1 MALRLALP
9 GLHTERTRAPEADE
23 PPAGGVATDGAGAGF
38 NVADFNVAEL
48 ALAMGTLVER
58 TAAERIV
65 VELGAFQSD
74 VAELAVAMGTRAEPR
89 VVEQPVVEQP
99 VAERAVVEQPVV
111 EEAVVEQSVVEEAV
125 VEQPVVEQAVVERAV
140 VERAIPELHTP
151 ADVVKRDLGQVVVAV
166 QGLHGV
172 GLSTAIALRD
182 ANATVIAIE
191 HSQSHLENIRSGRA
205 ELSSSEQ
212 KALRNHLAGSEFVLA
227 ERTET
232 LAAAEFVLIC
242 VPMPVARERR
252 PDAELLRQTCAE
264 VVQHVRPGQTL
275 VLTTTT
281 YVGSTRELL
290 VEPLEKRGLRVG
302 EDVFVAFAPVRSD
315 PGVPEHGQLQTPRV
329 LGAMTDRC
337 YERASDL
344 LGSVC
349 KELHRVSSPEAAEM
363 VKLYEN
369 TFRAV
374 NIALAFEMADAC
386 RAHKLDPIEVT
397 DAAATKPFGFMAHHP
412 SAGVGGYRIGV
423 DPHHITEMLRG
434 GARPATLTEEALRK
448 IAARPRQVVW
458 RAQELLVRSGGQ
470 TRGARVLVVGVSY
483 KPGIADVRQAPAVE
497 IISRLQ
503 AEGTQVDYHDP
514 LVPELQIGDETMCGI
529 DPDPQPAPLEFG
541 PEDYALA
548 IVVTIHPGHDYG
560 WLSRVPKVLDCTY
573 RTHVGR
579 QRFVP

>member
-1 MALRLALP
+1 MTLRLALP
-9 GLHTERTRAPEADE
+9 GLHTERTLEPEAAE
-23 PPAGGVATDGAGAGF
+23 PPAAGVATEGADAE
-38 NVADFNVAEL
+38 FNVAEL
-48 ALAMGTLVER
+48 AVAMGTLVEG
-58 TAAERIV
+58 TAVARLV
-65 VELGAFQSD
+65 VEPGAVESN
-74 VAELAVAMGTRAEPR
+74 VAELAVAMGTRAEQR
-89 VVEQPVVEQP
+89 VGEQAVAGQAIAEQ
-99 VAERAVVEQPVV
+99 AVVEPVVV
-111 EEAVVEQSVVEEAV
+111 EEAVVTQAVAEQAIPEPDMAGYVVKSDLG
-125 VEQPVVEQAVVERAV
+125 QAVVAV
-140 VERAIPELHTP
+140 V
-151 ADVVKRDLGQVVVAV
+151 
-166 QGLHGV
+166 GLHGA

-182 ANATVIAIE
+182 ANARVIGIE
-191 HSQSHLENIRSGRA
+191 HSKSQLENIRCGRA
-205 ELSSSEQ
+205 ELLSSEQ
-212 KALRNHLAGSEFVLA
+212 KALRNHLAGSELSIT
-227 ERTET
+227 ERIET

-242 VPMPVARERR
+242 VPMGVDRERR
-252 PDAELLRQTCAE
+252 PNAELLTQTCAE
-264 VVQHVRPGQTL
+264 VVRHARPGQTL

-290 VEPLEKRGLRVG
+290 VEPLEERGLRVG

-315 PGVPEHGQLQTPRV
+315 PGVPEHGQLQTRRV

-344 LGSVC
+344 LDSVC
-349 KELHRVSSPEAAEM
+349 EEMHRVSSPEAAEM

-369 TFRAV
+369 TFCAV

-386 RAHKLDPIEVT
+386 RAHRLDPIEVT

-412 SAGVGGYRIGV
+412 SAGVGGCRIGV
-423 DPHHITEMLRG
+423 DPHHVTELLRG
-434 GARPATLTEEALRK
+434 GARPATITEEALRK

-470 TRGARVLVVGVSY
+470 TSGARVLVVGVCY

-514 LVPELQIGDETMCGI
+514 LITELQIGDETMCGI
-529 DPDPQPAPLEFG
+529 DPDPHPGATDFR

-548 IVVTIHPGHDYG
+548 IVVTIHAGHDYG